1 MTTFAHIENG
11 YVIDPYDHATIAEYK
26 SRFGALADQWVIVSV
41 PSGTVHGAK
50 DNGDGT
56 FTNPPPPPLPGP
68 NNPGNPYF
76 GKKPIATKDF
86 YAIAGRALGARYARL
101 RKDDAF
107 LWIAD
112 LLGDITLVDPD
123 DKAGQF
129 LQIIGYLETTNAAD
143 GQPLMSPADVAAIM
157 ALWP

>member
-1 MTTFAHIENG
+1 MTTYARIVEGRAVDVVVTPPLLEERFHPDWLAQQSFIVVPDGTEN
-11 YVIDPYDHATIAEYK
+11 
-26 SRFGALADQWVIVSV
+26 
-41 PSGTVHGAK
+41 GAK

-56 FTNPPPPPLPGP
+56 FTNPPPPPPPGP

-86 YAIAGRALGARYARL
+86 YAIAGQALGARYARL

-112 LLGDITLVDPD
+112 LLGDITFVDPD

-129 LQIIGYLETTNAAD
+129 LQIIAYLTTTKAAD
-143 GQPLMSPADVAAIM
+143 GQPLMSQADVTAIM